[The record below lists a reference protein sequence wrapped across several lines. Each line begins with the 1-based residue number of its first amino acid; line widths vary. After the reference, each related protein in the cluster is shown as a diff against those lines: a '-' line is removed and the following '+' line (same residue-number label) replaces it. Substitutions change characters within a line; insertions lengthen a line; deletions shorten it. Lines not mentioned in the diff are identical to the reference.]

1 MDSLKSEIAAI
12 DSELDG
18 KKFLFGDHVTIADFF
33 IFSVFLTL
41 DEMTDVEIG
50 GENIP
55 MFMNRIKGLLFSRG
69 ITKLTHIM
77 GDDNARGDLSLEE
90 DRDE

>member
-1 MDSLKSEIAAI
+1 MIQLHQIFGAGEAPDQDHLDSLKNEIAAI

-55 MFMNRIKGLLFSRG
+55 MFMNRIKG
-69 ITKLTHIM
+69 
-77 GDDNARGDLSLEE
+77 
-90 DRDE
+90 

>member
-1 MDSLKSEIAAI
+1 MDSIVQPIHMEEEAW
-12 DSELDG
+12 
-18 KKFLFGDHVTIADFF
+18 
-33 IFSVFLTL
+33 
-41 DEMTDVEIG
+41 
-50 GENIP
+50 
-55 MFMNRIKGLLFSRG
+55 G